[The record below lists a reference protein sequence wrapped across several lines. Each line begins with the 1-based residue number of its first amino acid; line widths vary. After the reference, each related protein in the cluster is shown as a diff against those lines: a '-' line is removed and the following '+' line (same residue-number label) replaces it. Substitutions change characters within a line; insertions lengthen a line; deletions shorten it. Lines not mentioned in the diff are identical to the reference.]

1 MQETQ
6 SAQLNQTVNKASQ
19 DLEFGGSLNRASN
32 QGAKFALLLS
42 MLQQDVLA
50 RPRIGPTSESVTQH
64 AYDVQSDYPE
74 APLQAIAQDWPL
86 ADTTS
91 QILHS
96 DGIRSAQLW
105 LAMHPQPLS
114 LHNDAFHIDEDIFE
128 NCDIHTQSRYAQH
141 FAHSQEAEGFNG
153 SLNEIKVDETGIF
166 DLLEEIGLQMQA

>member
-6 SAQLNQTVNKASQ
+6 SAQHNQTVNKAAQ
-19 DLEFGGSLNRASN
+19 DLEFGGSLNRASS

-50 RPRIGPTSESVTQH
+50 RPRIGAPNEAVTQQ
-64 AYDVQSDYPE
+64 AYGVQSDYPE

-91 QILHS
+91 QLLHS

-141 FAHSQEAEGFNG
+141 VAGSQDAMADNG
-153 SLNEIKVDETGIF
+153 SVNEIKVDETGIF

>member
-1 MQETQ
+1 LQETQ
-6 SAQLNQTVNKASQ
+6 SAQHNQTVNKASQ

-50 RPRIGPTSESVTQH
+50 RPRVGPANESVAQQT
-64 AYDVQSDYPE
+64 YDVQSDYPE

-114 LHNDAFHIDEDIFE
+114 LHNDAFHIDEDIFD
-128 NCDIHTQSRYAQH
+128 NCDIHTQSRYAQNL
-141 FAHSQEAEGFNG
+141 AQSEEAMADNG
-153 SLNEIKVDETGIF
+153 SVNEIKVDETGIF